1 MSTLSARGR
10 TSSPEVEL
18 AEYLAKILQEHWQE
32 PKIQI
37 K

>member
-10 TSSPEVEL
+10 PSSLETDL
-18 AEYLAKILQEHWQE
+18 AEFLAKILQEHWQE